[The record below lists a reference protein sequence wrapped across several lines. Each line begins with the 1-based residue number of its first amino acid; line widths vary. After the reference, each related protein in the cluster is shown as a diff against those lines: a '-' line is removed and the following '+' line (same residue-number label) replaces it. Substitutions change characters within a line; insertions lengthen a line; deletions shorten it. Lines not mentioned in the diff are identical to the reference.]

1 MLRERRFQFFATVH
15 RGREGKGGRHNQA
28 YTNEDESQNSDTKD
42 TLDGATNTSEK
53 KKGRPKVP
61 CEPIESDPYVN
72 IEIVKF
78 GRDPNNTFSSGR
90 YSFSTGTKVTNS
102 KFIYSRK
109 CFSFLSYYDHYLRCA
124 HKPKL
129 IM

>member
-1 MLRERRFQFFATVH
+1 MNNFF
-15 RGREGKGGRHNQA
+15 RGRESKGGRQNQGL
-28 YTNEDESQNSDTKD
+28 TSENEGQNSDTKEA
-42 TLDGATNTSEK
+42 LDGATNTTEK

-90 YSFSTGTKVTNS
+90 YSVLCV
-102 KFIYSRK
+102 II
-109 CFSFLSYYDHYLRCA
+109 L
-124 HKPKL
+124 
-129 IM
+129 